1 MSTVTEARRRFKATG
16 RVRPRFW
23 RMQNVRRIT
32 QIAFLLLFLVLL
44 AYTVYPVRAPVAV
57 DFFFRADPLAVLS
70 SFLASREV
78 VVSLIPLAAIVLALT
93 LVLGRFFCGW
103 FCPMGTLIDLSD
115 RFLTRRTRRAAGAKG
130 FPQVKYYILAAVLVS
145 ALFSVQIAYF
155 FDPFG
160 ILTRTFVWV
169 LVAPVTLLGKTVTG
183 SPWTADYAPFLTQI
197 PFIPEIQPHYR
208 MNLLAALLF
217 GGILALGLVSRRFW
231 CRNLCPLG
239 ALLALLSAWG
249 IVRRQTKSE
258 QCIECHRC
266 DRECK
271 MGSILPDGH
280 RYLARECIY
289 CYNCVSV
296 CAPGATSFPITLRQE
311 GFETRT
317 DLNRRRLL
325 GFAGLGVLWAGI
337 VAGDVG
343 AKKVGNSPIKA
354 SSAFRIR
361 PPGSL
366 PEEQFLQKCVRCS
379 LCMKVCP
386 TNGLQPALTEAGI
399 EGFWTPILVPRIGH
413 CSQHCT
419 ACGEVCPT
427 DAIQPFTASE
437 KKYLFIGR
445 AYIDRSSCIVWAQD
459 KKCLVCDEHCSYRAL
474 YWKVV
479 DGLRRPFV
487 NEYLCTGCGECEAKC
502 PVQPIAAIRVTTL
515 GDLRHLTRE
524 AQKRFYERHL
534 ETKE

>member
-1 MSTVTEARRRFKATG
+1 MSTDTEARKRFRETG
-16 RVRPRFW
+16 RARPRFW

-32 QIAFLLLFLVLL
+32 QIAFLALFLLLL
-44 AYTVYPVRAPVAV
+44 AFTVYPLRSPIAV
-57 DFFFRADPLAVLS
+57 DLFFRADPLAVLS
-70 SFLASREV
+70 TFIASREV
-78 VVSLIPLAAIVLALT
+78 IGALIPLAGFMLLLT
-93 LVLGRFFCGW
+93 VVLGRFFCGW
-103 FCPMGTLIDLSD
+103 FCPMGTVIDLSD
-115 RFLTRRTRRAAGAKG
+115 RFLVRWKRRAAGEKG

-145 ALFSVQIAYF
+145 ALFSVQVAYF
-155 FDPFG
+155 FDPFA
-160 ILTRTFVWV
+160 ILTRTVVWV
-169 LVAPVTLLGKTVTG
+169 LFTPVALLGRMVTG
-183 SPWTADYAPFLTQI
+183 SPTVADWMPALTHI
-197 PFIPEIQPHYR
+197 PYIPETQPHFR

-217 GGILALGLVSRRFW
+217 AGILALGLVSRRFW

-239 ALLALLSAWG
+239 ALLALLSGWG
-249 IVRRQTKSE
+249 IVRRQTNSE
-258 QCIECHRC
+258 QCIACHRC

-271 MGSILPDGH
+271 MGSILPDSH

-296 CAPGATSFPITLRQE
+296 CAPQATSFPITLRRE
-311 GFETRT
+311 GFETKT

-325 GFAGLGVLWAGI
+325 GFGALGLLWAGI
-337 VAGDVG
+337 SVGDTG
-343 AKKVGNSPIKA
+343 SKTVGNSPIKA
-354 SSAFRIR
+354 SSPARIR

-366 PEEQFLQKCVRCS
+366 REDLFLQKCVRCS

-386 TNGLQPALTEAGI
+386 TNGLQPALSEAGI

-413 CSQHCT
+413 CAQYCT
-419 ACGEVCPT
+419 ACGDVCPT
-427 DAIQPFTASE
+427 DAIQPFTPQE

-445 AYIDRSSCIVWAQD
+445 AYIDRSMCIVWAQD

-474 YWKVV
+474 HWKVV

-534 ETKE
+534 EKKE

>member
-1 MSTVTEARRRFKATG
+1 MSTVTEARKRFRETG

-23 RMQNVRRIT
+23 RMQNVRRMV
-32 QIAFLLLFLVLL
+32 QIVFLALFLLLL
-44 AYTVYPVRAPVAV
+44 AFTVYPVRSPIPV

-70 SFLASREV
+70 TFIASREV
-78 VVSLIPLAAIVLALT
+78 IGALIPLAGFMLILT
-93 LVLGRFFCGW
+93 VVLGRFFCGW
-103 FCPMGTLIDLSD
+103 FCPMGTVIDLSD
-115 RFLTRRTRRAAGAKG
+115 RFLVRWKRRAAGARG
-130 FPQVKYYILAAVLVS
+130 FPQVKYYLLAMVLVS

-155 FDPFG
+155 FDPFA
-160 ILTRTFVWV
+160 ILTRTVVWV
-169 LVAPVTLLGKTVTG
+169 LFAPIALLGRMLTG
-183 SPWTADYAPFLTQI
+183 SPMVADWAPALTHI
-197 PFIPEIQPHYR
+197 PFVPESQPHYR

-239 ALLALLSAWG
+239 ALLALLSGWG
-249 IVRRQTKSE
+249 IVRRQTQSDR
-258 QCIECHRC
+258 CIECHRC

-271 MGSILPDGH
+271 MGSILPDSH

-296 CAPGATSFPITLRQE
+296 CAPGATSFPITLRRE
-311 GFETRT
+311 GFETGT
-317 DLNRRRLL
+317 DIHRRRLL
-325 GFAGLGVLWAGI
+325 GFAALGMLWAGI
-337 VAGDVG
+337 SAGDTS
-343 AKKVGNSPIKA
+343 AKRVGNSPIKA
-354 SSAFRIR
+354 SSPFRIR

-366 PEEQFLQKCVRCS
+366 PEDQFLQKCVRCS

-399 EGFWTPILVPRIGH
+399 EGFWTPVLVPRIGH
-413 CSQHCT
+413 CAQHCT
-419 ACGEVCPT
+419 ACGDVCPT
-427 DAIQPFTASE
+427 DAIQPFTAEE

-445 AYIDRSSCIVWAQD
+445 AYIDRSTCIVWAQD

-502 PVQPIAAIRVTTL
+502 PVQPIAAIRVNTM

-534 ETKE
+534 EKKE

>member
-1 MSTVTEARRRFKATG
+1 MSTVTEARKRFKAAG
-16 RVRPRFW
+16 RVPPRFW
-23 RMQNVRRIT
+23 RMQNARRIV
-32 QIAFLLLFLVLL
+32 QVLFLALFVVLL
-44 AYTVYPVRAPVAV
+44 AFTVYPLRSPIPV

-70 SFLASREV
+70 TFIASREV
-78 VVSLIPLAAIVLALT
+78 IGALIPLAAVTLALT

-103 FCPMGTLIDLSD
+103 FCPMGTVIDLSD
-115 RFLTRRTRRAAGAKG
+115 RFLVRRTRRAAGAKG

-145 ALFSVQIAYF
+145 ALFSVQVTYF
-155 FDPFG
+155 FDPFA
-160 ILTRTFVWV
+160 ILTRTVVWV
-169 LVAPVTLLGKTVTG
+169 LFAPIALLGRVVTS
-183 SPWTADYAPFLTQI
+183 SPWVADWAPSLTQVA
-197 PFIPEIQPHYR
+197 FIPETQPHYR
-208 MNLLAALLF
+208 MNLLAAIF
-217 GGILALGLVSRRFW
+217 CAGILALGLVSRRFW

-239 ALLALLSAWG
+239 ALLAFFSGWG
-249 IVRRQTKSE
+249 IVRRQTQSDK
-258 QCIECHRC
+258 CIECHRC

-271 MGSILPDGH
+271 MGAILPDSH

-296 CAPGATSFPITLRQE
+296 CAPGATSFPITLRRE
-311 GFETRT
+311 GFETVT

-325 GFAGLGVLWAGI
+325 GFAALGALWAGI
-337 VAGDVG
+337 SAGDIG

-399 EGFWTPILVPRIGH
+399 EGFWTPVLIPRIGH
-413 CSQHCT
+413 CAQHCT
-419 ACGEVCPT
+419 ACGDVCPT
-427 DAIQPFTASE
+427 DAIQPFTAAE

-474 YWKVV
+474 HWKVV

-534 ETKE
+534 EKEE

>member
-1 MSTVTEARRRFKATG
+1 MSTVTEARRRFKAAG
-16 RVRPRFW
+16 RVRVRFW
-23 RMQNVRRIT
+23 RMQNVRRIV
-32 QIAFLLLFLVLL
+32 QVAFLLLFLFLL
-44 AYTVYPVRAPVAV
+44 ALTVYPLRSPVPV

-70 SFLASREV
+70 TFIASREV
-78 VVSLIPLAAIVLALT
+78 IGALVPLAAVVLALT
-93 LVLGRFFCGW
+93 VVLGRFFCGW

-115 RFLTRRTRRAAGAKG
+115 RFLVRRNRRAAGAKG
-130 FPQVKYYILAAVLVS
+130 FPQGKYYILAMVLVS
-145 ALFSVQIAYF
+145 ALLSAQIAYF

-160 ILTRTFVWV
+160 ILTRTMVWV
-169 LVAPVTLLGKTVTG
+169 LVAPVILLGRVITG
-183 SPWTADYAPFLTQI
+183 SPWVADWAPSLTQI
-197 PFIPEIQPHYR
+197 PFIPEVQPHYR

-217 GGILALGLVSRRFW
+217 AGILALGLVSRRFW

-239 ALLALLSAWG
+239 ALLALFSAWG
-249 IVRRQTKSE
+249 IVRRQTSAE

-271 MGSILPDGH
+271 MGAILPDSH

-296 CAPGATSFPITLRQE
+296 CAPGATSFPISLRRE
-311 GFETRT
+311 GFETAT

-337 VAGDVG
+337 SVGDIG

-354 SSAFRIR
+354 SSPFRIR

-419 ACGEVCPT
+419 ACGDVCPT
-427 DAIQPFTASE
+427 DAIQPFTPQE

-445 AYIDRSSCIVWAQD
+445 AYIDRSMCIVWAQD

-474 YWKVV
+474 HWKVV

-534 ETKE
+534 EKEE